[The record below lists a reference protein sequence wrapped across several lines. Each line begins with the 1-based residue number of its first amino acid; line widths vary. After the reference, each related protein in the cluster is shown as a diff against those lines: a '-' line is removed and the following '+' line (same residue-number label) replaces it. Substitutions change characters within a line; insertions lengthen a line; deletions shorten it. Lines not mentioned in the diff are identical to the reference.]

1 MKTYCES
8 CTRNTKSW
16 NSKPMKIKTIRS
28 MIASSFPICGHKK
41 PNFVTFSH
49 NQATGCVL
57 EIFFFEFFIKTF
69 L

>member
-1 MKTYCES
+1 
-8 CTRNTKSW
+8 
-16 NSKPMKIKTIRS
+16 MKIKTIRS

-41 PNFVTFSH
+41 PNFVIFSH